1 MPCVYRSQAQ
11 PPLWN
16 SVTDACVGARC
27 GTFVVFY
34 IYLQKRWPFIAD
46 SLWKFSY
53 PGHGFFVTL
62 PWKTFFS
69 LSLVFGFVVVCIE
82 DTCLA
87 ACALV
92 GSLLFLRPSFDTEC
106 AKALCLLY
114 CT

>member
-46 SLWKFSY
+46 SLRKFSY

-69 LSLVFGFVVVCIE
+69 CLL
-82 DTCLA
+82 CLA
-87 ACALV
+87 LWLFASKIHALPPV
-92 GSLLFLRPSFDTEC
+92 RL
-106 AKALCLLY
+106 
-114 CT
+114 